1 MKESDFFSTGTIECK
16 RGTAVFSND
25 NYTFSFL
32 NALSKKPN
40 VYDERKLLLFL
51 SPTMVF

>member
-32 NALSKKPN
+32 
-40 VYDERKLLLFL
+40 YMTERKLLLFL